1 VSSRE
6 EIKAAIAKLVK
17 DGATM
22 AADLRKKEKP
32 EGFVF
37 NFSYQHWYSKA
48 LPVMRTLGAD
58 RYEEFKRYYEPDPK
72 RKALGYGTYVIQGF
86 VKGTVPGGY
95 EHKDFDTEAQRF
107 AYSIKSY
114 SSVQERIDSILS
126 DLESALFADLKD
138 AELATAS
145 NNRGLPG
152 SNVI

>member
-114 SSVQERIDSILS
+114 SFPLFRR
-126 DLESALFADLKD
+126 ESTPYCRTWKAPCSPTLRTRSL
-138 AELATAS
+138 LPQATIAGC
-145 NNRGLPG
+145 RE
-152 SNVI
+152 VM

>member
-48 LPVMRTLGAD
+48 LPVMRTSWSRPIRGVQ
-58 RYEEFKRYYEPDPK
+58 
-72 RKALGYGTYVIQGF
+72 ALLR
-86 VKGTVPGGY
+86 
-95 EHKDFDTEAQRF
+95 A
-107 AYSIKSY
+107 
-114 SSVQERIDSILS
+114 
-126 DLESALFADLKD
+126 
-138 AELATAS
+138 
-145 NNRGLPG
+145 
-152 SNVI
+152 